1 MNEIERPIE
10 IIEAEINFYKGQT
23 ATGIIEIG
31 KRLIEAKAQLQHGE
45 WGKWLEEK
53 VEFKN
58 DTARKF
64 MQVAREFSNTDT
76 YRNLNQ
82 SKIFAL
88 LDVPQ
93 DQREEFI
100 ATTPIDDMTTRQLQ
114 QAIKDKKELEQM
126 LEDERR
132 KPALVVEKEV
142 IPESYLTAKTDLYNI
157 KRQLKAKDEEID
169 SLKKEVALVE
179 RKANIN
185 DLEAKKFNDM
195 KKQMDFLMKEKTDI
209 SRQIESATALSGLA
223 AKIDH
228 LLKGELA
235 PIRYSR
241 VFERMDSEVARENL
255 LEIIEMVDN
264 WSWEIKQMIP
274 ERYRRVTVVK

>member
-195 KKQMDFLMKEKTDI
+195 KKKRWQPSVPI
-209 SRQIESATALSGLA
+209 SLPCRIVRLA
-223 AKIDH
+223 SIRPTPTTTKAK
-228 LLKGELA
+228 
-235 PIRYSR
+235 
-241 VFERMDSEVARENL
+241 
-255 LEIIEMVDN
+255 
-264 WSWEIKQMIP
+264 
-274 ERYRRVTVVK
+274 

>member
-157 KRQLKAKDEEID
+157 KRQLKDKDEEID